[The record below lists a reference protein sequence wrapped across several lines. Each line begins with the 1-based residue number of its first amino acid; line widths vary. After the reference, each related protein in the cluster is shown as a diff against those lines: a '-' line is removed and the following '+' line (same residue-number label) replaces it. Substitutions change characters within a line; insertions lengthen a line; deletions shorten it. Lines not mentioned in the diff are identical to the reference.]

1 MIDEVLL
8 FVMPVVF
15 AGVSVPCEYSRHNR
29 PLVFATRRRWDMAVA
44 CAEGAASVDDA
55 VCVVAEQLCGARI
68 SLSHPANARSCL
80 RIHSSAWNAPNAGR
94 DAEI

>member
-1 MIDEVLL
+1 MIDEALL

-55 VCVVAEQLCGARI
+55 VCVVEEQLLLLLLLLLLVLFLQHQEI
-68 SLSHPANARSCL
+68 VTHLSMK
-80 RIHSSAWNAPNAGR
+80 SAA
-94 DAEI
+94 

>member
-1 MIDEVLL
+1 MIDEALL

-44 CAEGAASVDDA
+44 VRRRCRLRG
-55 VCVVAEQLCGARI
+55 R
-68 SLSHPANARSCL
+68 RCL
-80 RIHSSAWNAPNAGR
+80 RGGR
-94 DAEI
+94 AALRRKNFVEPSRERTLLLAHPQLGVECTKRWSRC